1 MDEQNETTA
10 YIIHYMDE
18 HNETT
23 ASIYIIWMNITKQQL
38 QYTLYGRT

>member
-1 MDEQNETTA
+1 MDEHNETTA

-23 ASIYIIWMNITKQQL
+23 ASIYIQCHMNKDCVNIV
-38 QYTLYGRT
+38 Y